1 VTLIAFPDRQPE
13 WPVPEADAAEKSVLG
28 AVLLRPDALQA
39 AQDCLRSDLFR
50 LVRHRVVW
58 DAIVAVA
65 AAGRAVDFVTVREE
79 LTNRGRLEDAGGLAG
94 LGGLIDGV
102 PKASNVAHYAGL
114 VIEAARLRG
123 LQEAAWLLCRQ
134 ASTEAGTADELIAGA
149 ERKWRELSA
158 GGGGHAQH
166 DGDQIAALLYQ
177 QFSAAEAHDGLVTG
191 LSTGFYDIDRMTGGL
206 HAGELDILA
215 GRPGHG
221 KTSLAGAISWHVSNH
236 GGVTFFASIEMS
248 TKDIGLRLACLDAQV
263 CFRKA
268 REWRYVTPPE
278 RQRIMAALTKLEAS
292 GIVIDDSLRTV
303 QDIRRGARLVQTRK
317 GRLDLVVVDYLTML
331 RPSSLLGGRRGT
343 DNRVREVGEM
353 TGDLKALAKE
363 LKVPVLLLAQLN
375 RSCESRPDKR
385 PLLSDLRDSG
395 EIEQDADLVG
405 FVYLGH
411 RYNDGP
417 DNVGELIVAKH
428 RNGSIGTI
436 ELKWT
441 GEYMRYDNLDGSSRG

>member
-1 VTLIAFPDRQPE
+1 LTAVLAFPARQPD
-13 WPVPEADAAEKSVLG
+13 WPIPEADAAEKSVLG

-39 AQDCLRSDLFR
+39 AQDALRSDFFR

-65 AAGRAVDFVTVREE
+65 ASGRAVDFITVREE
-79 LTNRGRLEDAGGLAG
+79 LTNRGRLDDAGGVAALSD
-94 LGGLIDGV
+94 LIDGV
-102 PKASNVAHYAGL
+102 PRASNVEHYASL
-114 VIEAARLRG
+114 VREASRLRN
-123 LQEAAWLLCRQ
+123 LQDEAWLLCRQ
-134 ASTEAGTADELIAGA
+134 ASTEAGTVDDLIAAA
-149 ERKWRELSA
+149 ERRFRELA
-158 GGGGHAQH
+158 VGGGSHAQY
-166 DGDQIAALLYQ
+166 DGEQIASLLYE
-177 QFSAAEAHDGLVTG
+177 QFAAADAHSGLVTG
-191 LSTGFYDIDRMTGGL
+191 LSTGFIDLDRMTGGL

-263 CFRKA
+263 CFKKA
-268 REWRYVTPPE
+268 REWRYVNQPE
-278 RQRIMAALTKLEAS
+278 RQRLMAALSKLETS

-303 QDIRRGARLVQTRK
+303 QDIRRGARLVHSRK
-317 GRLDLVVVDYLTML
+317 GRLDLIVVDYLTML
-331 RPSSLLGGRRGT
+331 RPSSLLGGKRGT

-363 LKVPVLLLAQLN
+363 MKVPVLLLAQLN

-428 RNGSIGTI
+428 RNGAIGVVP
-436 ELKWT
+436 LKWT
-441 GEYMRYDNLDGSSRG
+441 GEYMRYDNAEPDR